1 MAKFVTENAA
11 TRSSTSSN
19 MRRFP
24 VKSIRYLL
32 LAAIALAF
40 TSSGVL
46 AQQESHGPQA
56 DAHAHGLPLGQ
67 VRPMTVALAKQIAS
81 AAKRAA
87 CQPPAGHC
95 SGAFAVVD
103 DAGSL
108 VYFEIIDGDLADA
121 PDLAIRK
128 ARTSALWRRPTETFL
143 KAVDNK
149 TNTSYVGG
157 TFQDMTTS
165 PGGFPLVKDGR
176 IVGGFGSAGVGS
188 RAAVDQINA
197 AVLAEATKLFGK
209 Q

>member
-1 MAKFVTENAA
+1 MKN
-11 TRSSTSSN
+11 
-19 MRRFP
+19 
-24 VKSIRYLL
+24 IRYLL
-32 LAAIALAF
+32 MAATVLAF
-40 TSSGVL
+40 TSVAGL
-46 AQQESHGPQA
+46 AQQEPHRPPSR
-56 DAHAHGLPLGQ
+56 GLPLGQ
-67 VRPMTVALAKQIAS
+67 VRPMTVALAKQIVAAAKS
-81 AAKRAA
+81 AACR
-87 CQPPAGHC
+87 PPAGDC

-128 ARTSALWRRPTETFL
+128 AKTSALWRRPTEVFL

-197 AVLAEATKLFGK
+197 AVLAEATKLFGP